1 MELGAP
7 TLDVLVARIVWL
19 GVDFNVLESDE
30 LRGHLA
36 KVALRATR
44 AAAR

>member
-19 GVDFNVLESDE
+19 GVDFDVLESDE
-30 LRGHLA
+30 LRRHLETVTA
-36 KVALRATR
+36 RLSRRA
-44 AAAR
+44 